1 MGNVGRNRTV
11 MSLIMV
17 FVFLFS
23 VGVYCSNVMAAETKV
38 RELKWAVFVPE
49 NDFASPPLKRFA
61 EDVERYTNGAVK
73 IRIYWPGQLA
83 EVKEMPELVRR
94 GSLDMSTSAP
104 TFYPAQFPLNVTLQ
118 SFPMMFTSTEQAA
131 YVWRGLFRDFP
142 EVQKEF
148 TDQNQRCLNRGPLA
162 LYYTLT
168 KKPVRTPADFKGM
181 KIRGL
186 PGKYFADIMG
196 KAGAANVV
204 NPISEVYEGLMRGTI
219 DGVML
224 NLQVFD
230 ALKYYE
236 TAKYV
241 SLNAGTPVG
250 FWISINSDLWNS
262 FDAKT
267 KDAFNKAA
275 IEWGERF
282 MEVIL
287 SSKDTATNNLKSK
300 GVQFIDFDQ
309 KAWDALI
316 ASVGDPWVMAKDY
329 LTNDLKVD
337 PKLADRFVKRWRE
350 LIDEYD
356 KNYTKTKKVWKYQ

>member
-1 MGNVGRNRTV
+1 MGNVGRNKTV
-11 MSLIMV
+11 ILLVAI
-17 FVFLFS
+17 FAILFS
-23 VGVYCSNVMAAETKV
+23 VVVCCSNIMAAETKV

-49 NDFASPPLKRFA
+49 NAFDAPPLKRFT

-73 IRIYWPGQLA
+73 IRIYWPGQIA

-118 SFPMMFTSTEQAA
+118 SFPMLFKSTEQAT
-131 YVWRGLFRDFP
+131 YVWRGLLRDIP

-148 TDQNQRCLNRGPLA
+148 ANLNQRCLNRGSLA

-168 KKPVRTPADFKGM
+168 KKPVHTPADFKGM
-181 KIRGL
+181 KIRAL
-186 PGKYFADIMG
+186 PGKYFADIMQ
-196 KAGAANVV
+196 KAGAASVV
-204 NPISEVYEGLMRGTI
+204 NPIAEVYEGLMRGAL

-230 ALKYYE
+230 TLKYYE

-241 SLNAGTPVG
+241 GLNAGTPVG
-250 FWISINSDLWNS
+250 YWISINSDLWNS

-267 KDAFNKAA
+267 KDAFNRATM
-275 IEWGERF
+275 EWGARL
-282 MEVIL
+282 MELIL
-287 SSKDTATNNLKSK
+287 STGDSATKSLKEK

-316 ASVGDPWVMAKDY
+316 ASVGEPWAMAKDY

-337 PKLADRFVKRWRE
+337 AKLAELFVKRWHE
-350 LIDEYD
+350 LADEYD
-356 KNYTKTKKVWKYQ
+356 KNYAKTKKVWKYQ